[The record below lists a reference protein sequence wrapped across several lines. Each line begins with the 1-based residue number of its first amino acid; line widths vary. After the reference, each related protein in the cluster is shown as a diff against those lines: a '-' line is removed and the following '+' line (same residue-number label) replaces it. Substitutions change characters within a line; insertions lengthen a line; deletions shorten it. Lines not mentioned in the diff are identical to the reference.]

1 MTTINDSIRHK
12 GLRARLVSDLKTK
25 GIRDARVLEAIGQV
39 PRHLFI
45 DPSLINMA
53 YLDKALPIAAGQTI
67 SQPYTVAFQSQLLQT
82 NVGDKVLEVGTG
94 SGYQA
99 AVLVAMGVK
108 LYSIERQK
116 ELYDRT
122 SKLLP
127 QLGFSLRQYLGDGY
141 KGLPTY
147 GPFDRI
153 IVTAGAP
160 FVPTDLLHQLKTG
173 GILVIPVGDKQQVMT
188 RIKRLSDTEFEKE
201 ELGSC
206 AFVPMLSGIEKNI

>member
-12 GLRARLVSDLKTK
+12 GLRLRLVADLKAK
-25 GIRDARVLEAIGQV
+25 GIRDAKVLDAIGQV

-45 DPSLINMA
+45 DPSLINLA
-53 YLDKALPIAAGQTI
+53 YQDKALPIAAGQTI
-67 SQPYTVAFQSQLLQT
+67 SQPYTVAFQSQLLDIKA
-82 NVGDKVLEVGTG
+82 GDKVLEVGTG

-99 AVLVAMGVK
+99 AVLVAIGVK

-122 SKLLP
+122 LKLLP
-127 QLGFSLRQYLGDGY
+127 SLGYVLRHFLGDGY

-160 FVPTDLLHQLKTG
+160 FIPTDLLQQLKIG
-173 GILVIPVGDKQQVMT
+173 GILVIPVGDKSQIMT
-188 RIKRLSDTEFEKE
+188 RITRLSEKEFEKE

-206 AFVPMLSGIEKNI
+206 AFVPMLTGVEKNN

>member
-12 GLRARLVSDLKTK
+12 GLRARLVADLKTK

-108 LYSIERQK
+108 LYSVERQK

-127 QLGFSLRQYLGDGY
+127 KLGFTLRQYLGDGY

>member
-1 MTTINDSIRHK
+1 MNDSFRHK
-12 GLRARLVSDLKTK
+12 GLRVRLVAELATK
-25 GIRDARVLEAIGQV
+25 GIKDAKVLDAIGRV

-45 DPSLINMA
+45 DPSLGNMA
-53 YLDKALPIAAGQTI
+53 YQDKALPIAAGQTI
-67 SQPYTVAFQSQLLQT
+67 SQPYTVAFQSQLLET
-82 NVGDKVLEVGTG
+82 GPSDKVLEVGTG

-108 LYSIERQK
+108 LYSVERQK

-122 SKLLP
+122 SKLLHK
-127 QLGFSLRQYLGDGY
+127 LGFDLRMFLGDGY

-160 FVPTDLLHQLKTG
+160 FIPPELLQQLKEG
-173 GILVIPVGDKQQVMT
+173 GVLVIPVGDKKQVMT
-188 RIKRLSDTEFEKE
+188 RVRRLDGTEFEKE
-201 ELGSC
+201 EFGSC
-206 AFVPMLSGIEKNI
+206 AFVPMLSGIEKNS